1 MGFLDNSGDIILDA
15 VLTDLGRKR
24 MADGEFRITKF
35 ALGDDEIDYSLYNAN
50 HPSGSAYYDLEIL
63 QSPVMEAPTRIPGA
77 IKYGLLSI
85 TRTDLVY
92 MPTLEVNEKL
102 EGKSLVKEGSVYYL
116 AANAATH
123 ENLLSNNA
131 NKANRFLQ
139 PHSNSPTYAI
149 VVESGIANSDRQP
162 TLENRNAAIVQT
174 GLLDTNFEIKFD
186 NRFVAG
192 ARTLVGGKLA
202 NDASNNLEMRL
213 DTFASQAGV
222 SSLDFIE
229 NYSTAMARGIP
240 NEIAKRGDTGTS
252 GNNFSQFQGPRGGVT
267 AMTFSPSLEI
277 NAEGTA
283 VPSYYT
289 LYGRTGQSASSL
301 GLGGSDTYDTIDTT
315 IYVRGMASSA
325 QLQIPLRIIRL
336 AS

>member
-1 MGFLDNSGDIILDA
+1 MGFLDSSGDIILDA

-63 QSPVMEAPTRIPGA
+63 QSPVMEAATRQA
-77 IKYGLLSI
+77 SSIKYGLLSI

-102 EGKSLVKEGSVYYL
+102 EGKSLVKEGNMYYL

-139 PHSNSPTYAI
+139 PNSNSPTYVI
-149 VVESGIANSDRQP
+149 VVESGIANGQRQP

-192 ARTLVGGKLA
+192 ARTLVGGKLS

-213 DTFASQAGV
+213 DTFAAQSGV

-252 GNNFSQFQGPRGGVT
+252 GNNFSQFQGPRGSVT
-267 AMTFSPSLEI
+267 AMTFNPSLEI

-283 VPSYYT
+283 IPTYYT